1 LGLFVGVL
9 QWLLIES
16 CLDAYIMIM
25 NMLHILHMYNI
36 YILYNIQ
43 ICIKRILVIYFDNV
57 LSVLSD
63 QMFVSKSFLLLNRQ
77 CTCIDMNWHCDMH
90 WLQIPTQV
98 AISNGK

>member
-1 LGLFVGVL
+1 
-9 QWLLIES
+9 
-16 CLDAYIMIM
+16 MII

-36 YILYNIQ
+36 YIYYNIQ

-77 CTCIDMNWHCDMH
+77 CTY
-90 WLQIPTQV
+90 
-98 AISNGK
+98 